1 MDNPCFFDG
10 KGVYYEDESYGKV
23 YILSPYIMREI
34 TQFGYV
40 TRDDVLETISCEVKE
55 TLFSIENDLRDNI
68 GHLESQV
75 SELQKEVKRLK
86 DIVVSCNIQSEDV
99 ELAGFFDGLDDSE

>member
-40 TRDDVLETISCEVKE
+40 TRDDVLETIYCEVEE
-55 TLFSIENDLRDNI
+55 TLSPTENDLRDKI
-68 GHLESQV
+68 GHLELQV
-75 SELQKEVKRLK
+75 SELQKEVKRLQ
-86 DIVVSCNIQSEDV
+86 DMVVSYNIKSDDV
-99 ELAGFFDGLDDSE
+99 ELAGFFNELD